1 MEKIWNVKID
11 GREMDQLEI
20 IESLLESRGVEDF
33 YEFLNPSSDEL
44 IPFEKLKN
52 INKAA
57 DIILDTIDNDGTF
70 LVYYDTDC
78 DGISAGT
85 IMTRYLRNYTDKVR
99 TYINEKKQHGVENF
113 NLDNL
118 DGIDTV
124 IIVDSI
130 NEDAQLYQNMLD
142 RGVRIVIADHHIIP
156 KKLVESNVDICLV
169 SSANDYPNSALS
181 GSATTWK
188 LCAYI
193 DYLTLN
199 DYADSL
205 VDLACCGL
213 IADMCSVG
221 LDSPENRHICYL
233 GFNNQTNLA
242 IKKINGSYEFNSQA
256 VSFGIAPLI
265 NAANRVNDNQTAV
278 ELFLSDDTK
287 EVNRLIKALKEDKE
301 LQNTE
306 VQEKM
311 PELLRQGE
319 AQLNNKCMYFFVE
332 TDASVG
338 GLIGNKLLEIYKRPL
353 FVLTGKENGEYCGS
367 MRGIGLSDFS
377 KIVNDTGIGRCLGH
391 ELAAG
396 AFISVD
402 RFEEFKE
409 AIENVL
415 EDVEFKQEVD
425 VDIQLDAEQINEYLI
440 RQLKKINMISG
451 GNFPPITVMIDGI
464 KIFDIGY
471 MSNGKHI
478 KFGGGGLDFIKWNC
492 GEVDVEKGMILSAI
506 GQLDLSWF
514 ARRLTQQMIMNDFKL
529 TQQND

>member
-11 GREMDQLEI
+11 GRGMDQLEI
-20 IESLLESRGVEDF
+20 IEALLESRGVEDF
-33 YEFLNPSSDEL
+33 YEFLNPSSEEL

-52 INKAA
+52 IDKAA
-57 DIILDTIDNDGTF
+57 DIILDAIDNGGTF

-130 NEDAQLYQNMLD
+130 NENAQLYQNMLD
-142 RGVRIVIADHHIIP
+142 RGVRIVITDHHIVP
-156 KKLVESNVDICLV
+156 QKLSESDVDICLV
-169 SSANDYPNSALS
+169 SSANGYPNPALS

-188 LCAYI
+188 LCSYI

-199 DYADSL
+199 DYAESL

-278 ELFLSDDTK
+278 ELFLSDDAK
-287 EVNRLIKALKEDKE
+287 EVNRLIKALKADKE

-319 AQLNNKCMYFFVE
+319 AQINNKCMYFFVE

-353 FVLTGKENGEYCGS
+353 FVLTGEEDGEYCGS

-396 AFISVD
+396 AFIPIN

-409 AIENVL
+409 QIENVL
-415 EDVEFKQEVD
+415 KDVEFKQEVD
-425 VDIQLDAEQINEYLI
+425 VDLRLDVEQINEYLI
-440 RQLKKINMISG
+440 RQLKKLNMISG
-451 GNFPPITVMIDGI
+451 SNFTPITVMVDGI
-464 KIFDIGY
+464 KDFNVGY
-471 MSNGKHI
+471 MSDGKHL
-478 KFGGGGLDFIKWNC
+478 KFEAPGLTLIKWNC
-492 GEVDVEKGMILSAI
+492 GEVEIEEGVELSAI

>member
-1 MEKIWNVKID
+1 MQKIWNVKID
-11 GREMDQLEI
+11 GRGMDQLEI

-52 INKAA
+52 IDKAA
-57 DIILDTIDNDGTF
+57 DIILDTIDNNGTF

-85 IMTRYLRNYTDKVR
+85 VMTRYLRNYTDKVK
-99 TYINEKKQHGVENF
+99 TYINERKQHGIENF
-113 NLDNL
+113 DYGNLVEV
-118 DGIDTV
+118 DTV

-130 NEDAQLYQNMLD
+130 NEEPQLYSDLINQ
-142 RGVRIVIADHHIIP
+142 GVQVVVVDHHLIP
-156 KKLVESNVDICLV
+156 EKLAKSNVDICLV
-169 SSANDYPNSALS
+169 SSANDYPNPALS

-188 LCAYI
+188 LCSYI

-199 DYADSL
+199 DYAESL
-205 VDLACCGL
+205 VDLACTGL

-278 ELFLSDDTK
+278 DLFLSDDTK
-287 EVNRLIKALKEDKE
+287 EVSRLIKALKADKE
-301 LQNTE
+301 LQNDE

-319 AQLNNKCMYFFVE
+319 EQIDNKCMYFFVE

-367 MRGIGLSDFS
+367 MRCIGLENFA
-377 KIVNDTGIGRCLGH
+377 KMVNDTNIGRCLGH
-391 ELAAG
+391 ESAAG
-396 AFISVD
+396 AFIPID
-402 RFEEFKE
+402 KFEEFK
-409 AIENVL
+409 ATIENIL
-415 EDVEFKQEVD
+415 KDVEFKQEVD
-425 VDIQLDAEQINEYLI
+425 VDLRLDIEQINEYLI
-440 RQLKKINMISG
+440 RQLKKLNMISG
-451 GNFPPITVMIDGI
+451 GNFAPITVMVDGI
-464 KIFDIGY
+464 KDFSVGY
-471 MSNGKHI
+471 MSDGKHL
-478 KFGGGGLDFIKWNC
+478 KFETPGLTLIKWNC
-492 GEVDVEKGMILSAI
+492 GEVDIEDSMILSAI
-506 GQLDLSWF
+506 GQLDVNWF
-514 ARRLTQQMIMNDFKL
+514 GRKMTQQMIMNDFKL

>member
-11 GREMDQLEI
+11 GRGMDQLEI
-20 IESLLESRGVEDF
+20 IEALLESRGVEDF
-33 YEFLNPSSDEL
+33 YEFLNPSSEEL

-52 INKAA
+52 IDRAA
-57 DIILDTIDNDGTF
+57 EIILNTIDNDGIF

-85 IMTRYLRNYTDKVR
+85 VMTRYLRNYTDKVK
-99 TYINEKKQHGVENF
+99 TYINERKQHGIENF
-113 NLDNL
+113 DYGNLVEV
-118 DGIDTV
+118 DTV

-130 NEDAQLYQNMLD
+130 NEDPQLYRNLLSQ
-142 RGVRIVIADHHIIP
+142 GVQVVVVDHHLIP
-156 KKLVESNVDICLV
+156 KKLAESGVDICLV
-169 SSANDYPNSALS
+169 SSANDYPNPALS

-188 LCAYI
+188 LCSYI

-199 DYADSL
+199 DYAESL

-213 IADMCSVG
+213 VADMCSVG

-278 ELFLSDDTK
+278 DLFLSDDTK
-287 EVNRLIKALKEDKE
+287 EVSRLIKTLKADKE
-301 LQNTE
+301 LQNDE

-319 AQLNNKCMYFFVE
+319 EQIDNKCMYFFVE
-332 TDASVG
+332 TDASIG

-353 FVLTGKENGEYCGS
+353 FVLTGKENGEYFGS
-367 MRGIGLSDFS
+367 MRGIGLDDFA
-377 KIVNDTGIGRCLGH
+377 KIVNDIGIGRCLGH

-396 AFISVD
+396 AFIPVD
-402 RFEEFKE
+402 RFDEFKE
-409 AIENVL
+409 KT
-415 EDVEFKQEVD
+415 EDSLKDIEFKQEVD
-425 VDIQLDAEQINEYLI
+425 VDIHLDAEQINEHLI
-440 RQLKKINMISG
+440 RQLKKINVISG
-451 GNFPPITVMIDGI
+451 KNFPPITVMIDGI

-478 KFGGGGLDFIKWNC
+478 KLGGGGLYFIKWNC

>member
-1 MEKIWNVKID
+1 MQKIWNVKID
-11 GREMDQLEI
+11 GRGMDQIEI
-20 IESLLESRGVEDF
+20 LDALLDSRGIEDF
-33 YEFLNPSSDEL
+33 YEFLTPSPESL

-52 INKAA
+52 IDRAA
-57 DIILDTIDNDGTF
+57 NIILDTIDNDGTF

-85 IMTRYLRNYTDKVR
+85 LMTRYLKNYTDKVK
-99 TYINEKKQHGVENF
+99 TYINEKKLHGIETF
-113 NLDNL
+113 DYGNL
-118 DGIDTV
+118 IEVDTV

-130 NEDAQLYQNMLD
+130 NEEPQLYSDLLSQ
-142 RGVRIVIADHHIIP
+142 GVKVVVVDHHLVP
-156 KKLVESNVDICLV
+156 KKLAGSDVDICLV
-169 SSANDYPNSALS
+169 SSANDYPNPALS

-188 LCAYI
+188 LCSYI

-199 DYADSL
+199 DYAESL

-213 IADMCSVG
+213 VADMCSVG
-221 LDSPENRHICYL
+221 VDSPENRYICHL
-233 GFNNQTNLA
+233 GFNNQTNMA

-278 ELFLSDDTK
+278 DLFLSDDAK
-287 EVNRLIKALKEDKE
+287 EVSKLIKALKADKE
-301 LQNTE
+301 LQNEE

-319 AQLNNKCMYFFVE
+319 QQLDNKCMYFFVE

-353 FVLTGKENGEYCGS
+353 FVLTGEENGEYFGS
-367 MRGIGLSDFS
+367 MRGIGLEDFA
-377 KIVNDTGIGRCLGH
+377 KIVNDIGIGRCLGH

-396 AFISVD
+396 AFIPID
-402 RFEEFKE
+402 RFDEFKE
-409 AIENVL
+409 KT
-415 EDVEFKQEVD
+415 EDALKNIEFKQEVD
-425 VDIQLDAEQINEYLI
+425 VDIHLDVEQVNEYLI

-451 GNFPPITVMIDGI
+451 KNFPPITVMIDGI
-464 KIFDIGY
+464 KVFDISY
-471 MSNGKHI
+471 MSDGKHI

-492 GEVDVEKGMILSAI
+492 GEVNAEKGMTLSAI

>member
-11 GREMDQLEI
+11 GRGMDQLEI
-20 IESLLESRGVEDF
+20 IEALLESRGVEDF
-33 YEFLNPSSDEL
+33 YDFLNPSSNEL

-52 INKAA
+52 IDRAA

-99 TYINEKKQHGVENF
+99 TYINEGKQHGIENF
-113 NLDNL
+113 SLDNL
-118 DGIDTV
+118 EGIDTV
-124 IIVDSI
+124 VIVDSI
-130 NEDAQLYQNMLD
+130 NENAQLYQNMLD
-142 RGVRIVIADHHIIP
+142 RGVRIVIADHHIVP
-156 KKLVESNVDICLV
+156 KQLADSDVNICLV
-169 SSANDYPNSALS
+169 SSANDYPNPSLS

-205 VDLACCGL
+205 VDLACTGL

-221 LDSPENRHICYL
+221 LDSPENRYICYL
-233 GFNNQTNLA
+233 GFNNQDNLA
-242 IKKINGSYEFNSQA
+242 IKKINGSYEFNAQA

-287 EVNRLIKALKEDKE
+287 EVNKLIKTLKADKE

-311 PELLRQGE
+311 PELLRQGKE
-319 AQLNNKCMYFFVE
+319 QLDNKCMYFFIE

-353 FVLTGKENGEYCGS
+353 FVLTGKQDGEYCGS
-367 MRGIGLSDFS
+367 MRAIGLEDFAQ
-377 KIVNDTGIGRCLGH
+377 IVNDTEIGKCLGH

-396 AFISVD
+396 AFIPID

-409 AIENVL
+409 VIENTL
-415 EDVEFKQEVD
+415 KDIEFKQEVD
-425 VDIQLDAEQINEYLI
+425 VDLRLNVEQINEYLI
-440 RQLKKINMISG
+440 KQLKKLNRISG
-451 GNFPPITVMIDGI
+451 GNFAPVTVMVDGI
-464 KIFDIGY
+464 TDFNVGH
-471 MSNGKHI
+471 MSEGKHL
-478 KFGGGGLDFIKWNC
+478 KFETPNLTLIKWNC
-492 GEVDVEKGMILSAI
+492 GAVNVEDGAELSAI
-506 GQLDLSWF
+506 GQLDLNWF
-514 ARRLTQQMIMNDFKL
+514 ARKLTQQMIMNDFKL
-529 TQQND
+529 TIQND

>member
-1 MEKIWNVKID
+1 
-11 GREMDQLEI
+11 MDQIEI
-20 IESLLESRGVEDF
+20 LDAILDSRGVEDF
-33 YEFLNPSSDEL
+33 YEFLNPSSEGL
-44 IPFEKLKN
+44 VPFEKLKN
-52 INKAA
+52 IDMAA
-57 DIILDTIDNDGTF
+57 DIILDTIDNDGMF

-85 IMTRYLRNYTDKVR
+85 IMTRYLRNYTNKVK
-99 TYINEKKQHGVENF
+99 TYINEKKLHGIETFDYSNLVEVDTVVI
-113 NLDNL
+113 LDSINEEPQL
-118 DGIDTV
+118 YRDLINQGVQV
-124 IIVDSI
+124 IIVD
-130 NEDAQLYQNMLD
+130 
-142 RGVRIVIADHHIIP
+142 HHLIP
-156 KKLVESNVDICLV
+156 KKLAESDIDICLV
-169 SSANDYPNSALS
+169 SSANDYPNPALS

-221 LDSPENRHICYL
+221 LDSPENRYICHL

-278 ELFLSDDTK
+278 DLFLSDDPK
-287 EVNRLIKALKEDKE
+287 EVSRLIKALKADKE
-301 LQNTE
+301 LQNEE

-319 AQLNNKCMYFFVE
+319 QQLDNQCMYFFVE

-367 MRGIGLSDFS
+367 MRAIGLDDFAE
-377 KIVNDTGIGRCLGH
+377 IVNESGIGRCLGH

-396 AFISVD
+396 AFIPVD
-402 RFEEFKE
+402 KFEEFKE
-409 AIENVL
+409 HIEDIL
-415 EDVEFKQEVD
+415 KDVEFKQEVD
-425 VDIQLDAEQINEYLI
+425 VDIHLDTEQINEHLI
-440 RQLKKINMISG
+440 KQLKKINMISG
-451 GNFPPITVMIDGI
+451 SNFPPVTVMVDGI
-464 KIFDIGY
+464 KIYDIGF

-478 KFGGGGLDFIKWNC
+478 KFGGSGLDFIKWNC
-492 GEVDVEKGMILSAI
+492 GEVDAEKGMILSAI

-514 ARRLTQQMIMNDFKL
+514 ARRLTQQMIMSDFKL
-529 TQQND
+529 TKQND

>member
-11 GREMDQLEI
+11 GRGMDQLEI
-20 IESLLESRGVEDF
+20 IEALLESRGVEDF
-33 YEFLNPSSDEL
+33 YEFLNPSSEEL
-44 IPFEKLKN
+44 IPFEKLNN
-52 INKAA
+52 IDRAA

-85 IMTRYLRNYTDKVR
+85 IMTRYLRNYTDKVI
-99 TYINEKKQHGVENF
+99 TYINEGKQHGVENF
-113 NLDNL
+113 PLDNL

-124 IIVDSI
+124 VIVDSI
-130 NEDAQLYQNMLD
+130 NENAQLYQNMLD
-142 RGVRIVIADHHIIP
+142 RGVRIVIADHHIVP
-156 KKLVESNVDICLV
+156 KQLADSDVDICLV
-169 SSANDYPNSALS
+169 SSANDYPNPSLS

-188 LCAYI
+188 LCSYI

-199 DYADSL
+199 DHADSL

-221 LDSPENRHICYL
+221 LDSPENRYICHL

-287 EVNRLIKALKEDKE
+287 EVNRLIKALKADKE

-319 AQLNNKCMYFFVE
+319 AQLDNKCMFFFVE

-353 FVLTGKENGEYCGS
+353 FVLTSNENGEYCGS
-367 MRGIGLSDFS
+367 MRAIGLTNFA
-377 KIVNDTGIGRCLGH
+377 KMVNDTNIGRCLGH
-391 ELAAG
+391 ESAAG
-396 AFISVD
+396 AFIPID
-402 RFEEFKE
+402 RFAKFKE
-409 AIENVL
+409 TIENVL
-415 EDVEFKQEVD
+415 KDVEFKQEVD
-425 VDIQLDAEQINEYLI
+425 VDIRLDVEQINEDLI
-440 RQLKKINMISG
+440 RQLKKLNMISG
-451 GNFPPITVMIDGI
+451 GNFAPITVMVDDI
-464 KIFDIGY
+464 KDFNIGY
-471 MSNGKHI
+471 MSDGKHL
-478 KFGGGGLDFIKWNC
+478 KFEAPGLTLIKWNC
-492 GEVDVEKGMILSAI
+492 GEVDIGDGMILSAI
-506 GQLDLSWF
+506 GQLDVNWF
-514 ARRLTQQMIMNDFKL
+514 GRKLTQQMIMNDFKL

>member
-1 MEKIWNVKID
+1 MQKIWNAKID
-11 GREMDQLEI
+11 GRDMDQSEI
-20 IESLLESRGVEDF
+20 IDAILENRGVDNI
-33 YEFLNPSSDEL
+33 YEFLNPSADEL

-52 INKAA
+52 IDRAA
-57 DIILDTIDNDGTF
+57 DIIIDTIDNDGTF
-70 LVYYDTDC
+70 LIYYDTDC

-85 IMTRYLRNYTDKVR
+85 IMTRYLRNYTDKVK
-99 TYINEKKQHGVENF
+99 TYINERKQHGIENF
-113 NLDNL
+113 DYGNLVEV
-118 DGIDTV
+118 DTV

-130 NEDAQLYQNMLD
+130 NEEPQLYRDLINQ
-142 RGVRIVIADHHIIP
+142 GVRVVVVDHHIIP
-156 KKLVESNVDICLV
+156 KKLAKSNVDICLV
-169 SSANDYPNSALS
+169 SSANDYPNPALS

-188 LCAYI
+188 LCMYI

-221 LDSPENRHICYL
+221 LDSPENRYICHL

-278 ELFLSDDTK
+278 DLFLSDDTK
-287 EVNRLIKALKEDKE
+287 EVSRLIKALKADKE
-301 LQNTE
+301 LQNEE

-319 AQLNNKCMYFFVE
+319 AQLDNKCMYFFIE

-353 FVLTGKENGEYCGS
+353 FVLTASENGEHCGS
-367 MRGIGLSDFS
+367 MRSIGLADFANM
-377 KIVNDTGIGRCLGH
+377 VNDTNIGRCLGH
-391 ELAAG
+391 ESAAG
-396 AFISVD
+396 AFIPIN

-409 AIENVL
+409 KIEDIL
-415 EDVEFKQEVD
+415 KDVEFKQEINI
-425 VDIQLDAEQINEYLI
+425 DIHLNVEQINENLI

-451 GNFPPITVMIDGI
+451 ANFAPITVMVDGI
-464 KIFDIGY
+464 QNFDVGS
-471 MSNGKHI
+471 MSNGRHI
-478 KFGGGGLDFIKWNC
+478 KFETAGLTLIKWNC
-492 GEVDVEKGMILSAI
+492 GEVEIEDDMELSAV

-514 ARRLTQQMIMNDFKL
+514 ARRLTKQMIMNDFKF